1 MFHGELGKSSIAMG
15 ADDIHE
21 EVDPAVDFDEQS
33 SEDFAFVVEELTSQE
48 KENLKGFLLK
58 SREETRS
65 AIAKRLITL
74 LGVTVASTIIL
85 SVVVILAPSNA
96 TDRESKFTFSKD
108 VFSILLSTQTGL
120 IGAALGFYFGSKE
133 DG

>member
-1 MFHGELGKSSIAMG
+1 MASE
-15 ADDIHE
+15 DIPNE
-21 EVDPAVDFDEQS
+21 IDSGEQS
-33 SEDFAFVVEELTSQE
+33 PDDFAFVSEELTSQE
-48 KENLKGFLLK
+48 KESLKSHLLR

-65 AIAKRLITL
+65 AIAKRLIAL
-74 LGVTVASTIIL
+74 LGITVASTIIL
-85 SVVVILAPSNA
+85 SGVVILTPSNDS
-96 TDRESKFTFSKD
+96 DRDSKFTFSKD

>member
-1 MFHGELGKSSIAMG
+1 MATDDLPENVDAA
-15 ADDIHE
+15 ADLE
-21 EVDPAVDFDEQS
+21 EQS
-33 SEDFAFVVEELTSQE
+33 SEDFAFVSEELTSQE
-48 KENLKGFLLK
+48 KESLKDFLLK

-65 AIAKRLITL
+65 AIAKRLIML
-74 LGVTVASTIIL
+74 LGITVASTIIL
-85 SVVVILAPSNA
+85 SGVVILAPSDA
-96 TDRESKFTFSKD
+96 ADRESKFTFSKD